1 MSSKFL
7 DWYTQALGATL
18 GMVACIY
25 AYLNGFMFVYG
36 NIDRNFDFLGFEG
49 VLSSYFLYPL
59 CILTLILAFIK
70 SYIQKKDIFNISFN
84 SVNISI
90 VSLTVLFGFM
100 GAKIY
105 FTIPA
110 IFIIFSIVKPYLIYR
125 ETSKTES
132 TNVTE
137 TKDTTIDKSDTSILI
152 KIDDSS
158 INEDSNILEEGEK
171 INDNIQLILTKRQM
185 ARELLEKN
193 SNAEFITEITGL
205 TLEEINSINEEINK

>member
-18 GMVACIY
+18 GMIACIY

-70 SYIQKKDIFNISFN
+70 SYIQKKDIFNIPFN
-84 SVNISI
+84 SVNVTI
-90 VSLTVLFGFM
+90 VLLTVLFGFM

-110 IFIIFSIVKPYLIYR
+110 IFIIFSIVKPYLIYKGA
-125 ETSKTES
+125 SKTES
-132 TNVTE
+132 TDLNE
-137 TKDTTIDKSDTSILI
+137 AKNITIDTSETLILL
-152 KIDDSS
+152 KPEDSS
-158 INEDSNILEEGEK
+158 ILEEGEK

-185 ARELLEKN
+185 ARELLEKK
-193 SNAEFITEITGL
+193 SNTEFITEITGL